1 MILISPGCLGLIPNP
16 LRAWP
21 LAFLFL
27 LTSLFAPNPATADWS
42 PLIERLVAEGS
53 DEQAIRA
60 LFSRPDVQFEPE
72 AMSSKLQA
80 LLRKHAAKPAEIPPA
95 KKKGVLKGFLKS
107 KVIAKARSFIEDNKA
122 VLENIPAHYGVPKE
136 VVVSILLVE
145 THLGV
150 NLGKKNAF
158 NNLAS
163 MALCTDLDT
172 IRPYL
177 ARKLIT
183 AQNEPFARECCRQKA
198 EWAYTEIKALI
209 DYAQRNGIDPIG
221 IPGSIYGAIGLCQ
234 FMPSNILPYGVDAD
248 QDGRIDLFAKPDAI
262 NSIAN
267 YLREHGWTPG
277 MNRTSRHKVI
287 FTYNHSSVYA
297 NTVLAVA
304 DKLKDKAP
312 GRH

>member
-1 MILISPGCLGLIPNP
+1 M
-16 LRAWP
+16 
-21 LAFLFL
+21 
-27 LTSLFAPNPATADWS
+27 
-42 PLIERLVAEGS
+42 AEGY

-72 AMSSKLQA
+72 AMSSKLQTI
-80 LLRKHAAKPAEIPPA
+80 LKKQAAKPAATPA
-95 KKKGVLKGFLKS
+95 GKKKGALKGFLKS
-107 KVIAKARSFIEDNKA
+107 KVIAQARSFIEDNKA

-150 NLGKKNAF
+150 NLGKKSAF

-287 FTYNHSSVYA
+287 FAYNHSPIYA

>member
-1 MILISPGCLGLIPNP
+1 LLSPRCIGLIRSL
-16 LRAWP
+16 LRVWP

-27 LTSLFAPNPATADWS
+27 LGSFFLPNTAPADWS

-72 AMSSKLQA
+72 AMSSKLHT
-80 LLRKHAAKPAEIPPA
+80 LLRKHAAKPAETPPA

-209 DYAQRNGIDPIG
+209 DYAQRNGIDPIS

-234 FMPSNILPYGVDAD
+234 FMPSNVLSYGVDAD
-248 QDGRIDLFAKPDAI
+248 QDGRIDLFTKPDAFH
-262 NSIAN
+262 SIAN
-267 YLREHGWTPG
+267 YLREHGWAPD

-287 FTYNHSSVYA
+287 FAYNHSSIYA

-304 DKLKDKAP
+304 DKLMNKAP
-312 GRH
+312 SRH